1 MGEAQAY
8 QYLENRPDNS
18 IRQPFVPGRNIWAEV
33 LYRETVGEDPRS
45 PEEVAED
52 FEVPLGAVLEAIDY
66 CIRNEAYLR
75 EEREKLMERSRIFER
90 NIRPSVLRGIGRN
103 REPLPCTRCPVDP
116 LPPAGSATRSTAGR
130 RRTGGPCTPRRG
142 DASAAGC
149 GRLSRRLVVQAR
161 PRKSEQFALPTDA
174 QPGMPDLDQRTQSLS
189 RVGRLFF

>member
-75 EEREKLMERSRIFER
+75 EEREKLMERSRIFETEYPPL
-90 NIRPSVLRGIGRN
+90 RPPWYRP
-103 REPLPCTRCPVDP
+103 EP
-116 LPPAGSATRSTAGR
+116 
-130 RRTGGPCTPRRG
+130 
-142 DASAAGC
+142 
-149 GRLSRRLVVQAR
+149 
-161 PRKSEQFALPTDA
+161 
-174 QPGMPDLDQRTQSLS
+174 
-189 RVGRLFF
+189 